1 MSQSHVVLIQ
11 LDTLAIDIDL
21 FLALVREKLECVPLL
36 LTKSQVNVVILI
48 GWRSFLSLGATFVD

>member
-11 LDTLAIDIDL
+11 LDTSVIDIDL

-36 LTKSQVNVVILI
+36 LTKSQVSVVILI
-48 GWRSFLSLGATFVD
+48 GWCGFLSLGATFVD